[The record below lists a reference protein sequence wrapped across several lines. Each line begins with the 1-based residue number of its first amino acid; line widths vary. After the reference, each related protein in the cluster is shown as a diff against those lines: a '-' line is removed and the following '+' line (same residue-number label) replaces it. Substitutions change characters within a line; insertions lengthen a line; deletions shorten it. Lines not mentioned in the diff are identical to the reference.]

1 MEHTR
6 PVAVDAMGGDFAPA
20 AIVQGALQALDE
32 AQVPVILVGDRE
44 RIAAELGPAANRPGI
59 TIHHASQ
66 VVEMDESPSL
76 ALRRK
81 PDSSVSVAARLVRE
95 GIAGSTV
102 SAGNSGA
109 AMGAALLG
117 IGTVPGVERPAIASL
132 IPSKKGRFILLD
144 AGANIDCKPSH
155 LLQFARMG
163 AIYAQA
169 VLGIEEP
176 TIGLLS
182 IGEEPT
188 KGNEVTKIAHTMLAA
203 QLPTFQGN
211 VEGKDIVNQA
221 VDVVVCDGFVGNVV
235 LKVGEGF
242 ADLFSAML
250 KAELARFP
258 DLLANAQLG
267 EALQRL
273 GRSISYAEYG
283 GAVLLGVKGTCVIS
297 HGRSSA
303 RAICKAIEVADQA
316 TQRGIPER
324 IAQSFAQAQ
333 MALEP

>member
-44 RIAAELGPAANRPGI
+44 QLAAELGPAVDRPGI

-66 VVEMDESPSL
+66 VVEMEESPSL

-182 IGEEPT
+182 IGEEAT
-188 KGNEVTKIAHTMLAA
+188 KGNELTKIAHAMLAT
-203 QLPTFQGN
+203 QLPSFRGN

-242 ADLFSAML
+242 ADLFISML

-273 GRSISYAEYG
+273 GRSLSYAEYG

-303 RAICKAIEVADQA
+303 KAISKAIEVAYQA
-316 TQRGIPER
+316 TERGIPER
-324 IAQSFAQAQ
+324 IAESFAKAQ
-333 MALEP
+333 VGA